1 MCLSIYQSKRESQN
15 KYIVIQESDKVNS
28 IIIAD
33 WDKYIKNLLP
43 SSQSDISYSS
53 RAIDQ

>member
-43 SSQSDISYSS
+43 SSQSDISYFS